1 MTNALTQIVEGK
13 TKLTVPKSINVKGPA
28 TSKVPVFYNPVM
40 EFNRDVS
47 VLVLNNYLKTK
58 KNDYQLKVLD
68 GLAGTGIRGVRFA
81 NEISG
86 LSEIVIND
94 RNPTAFKLI
103 KKNIKANK
111 LKNADPQIE
120 DLNVLLV
127 NNRNRFDYIDIDPF
141 GSPVEFIE
149 QSVRAIR
156 DRGMLSVTATD
167 TATLCGRYPKT
178 CARRYDASAIKTP
191 FNHEVG
197 VRILMGYCIRQAAK
211 YDLALS
217 PILVHSTDHYYRIYF
232 ASRKGGR
239 RANEAIKQI
248 GFIWYNNITSDRGFS
263 PEPVTELQYAGP
275 LWTGE
280 LFDSKLVNALK
291 PDDFTL
297 GTDRK
302 LKKMVELWRLEA
314 TAPGLFYEI
323 PELSSRL
330 KISPPPMENFFQAM
344 ENEGYLATRT
354 HFNPQGFRTDADIDI
369 LKNILVEKI
378 KN

>member
-1 MTNALTQIVEGK
+1 MAKALTQIVEGT
-13 TKLTVPKSINVKGPA
+13 TKLTVPKTNNIKGPA

-47 VLVLNNYLKTK
+47 ALVLNNYLKSK
-58 KNDYQLKVLD
+58 KHDYQLKVLD

-81 NEISG
+81 NEIPG

-111 LKNADPQIE
+111 LKNADPQNE

-127 NNRNRFDYIDIDPF
+127 NNRNRFDHIDIDPF

-156 DRGMLSVTATD
+156 DKGMLSVTATD

-178 CARRYDASAIKTP
+178 CARRYDATVIKTP

-197 VRILMGYCIRQAAK
+197 VRVLMGYCIRQAAK

-217 PILVHSTDHYYRIYF
+217 PILCHSTDHYYRIYF
-232 ASRKGGR
+232 SARKGGR
-239 RANEAIKQI
+239 RANEVIKQI
-248 GFIWYNNITSDRGFS
+248 GFIWYNDVTSDRGFS

-280 LFDSKLVNALK
+280 LFDNKLVNALK
-291 PDDFTL
+291 PEDFSF

-302 LKKMVELWRLEA
+302 INKMTDLWRLES
-314 TAPGLFYEI
+314 TAPGLYYEI
-323 PELSSRL
+323 PELSSKL
-330 KISPPPMENFFQAM
+330 KISPPPREKFFKAM
-344 ENEGYLATRT
+344 ENEGYLVTRT
-354 HFNPQGFRTDADIDI
+354 HFDPQGFRTDADIEN
-369 LKNILVEKI
+369 LKNVLTGL
-378 KN
+378 